1 MRHALKAKV
10 MPAAAIVDTAANN
23 TKCWRNLEIKGEP
36 AVAIRAIDLGDAMR
50 ETAKVATVIPDGDV
64 RRLLIANARFAGL

>member
-1 MRHALKAKV
+1 
-10 MPAAAIVDTAANN
+10 
-23 TKCWRNLEIKGEP
+23 
-36 AVAIRAIDLGDAMR
+36 MR